1 MEPVPDG
8 GDAGGSLALG
18 ELIDQ
23 HGPALAWDLGRAGFD
38 LWEIVSDLCSDQPH
52 RTPGYWLA
60 LIDWIPDDGT
70 AVASMRGGRHWLGW
84 TREAQVAADTWDL
97 HAAVAVAQGG
107 KKAMRKPPP
116 TYPRPKQVARA
127 SRTLRKQVRR
137 RLSDLPGAFDV
148 RQFQQPPDGGS
159 TSGG

>member
-1 MEPVPDG
+1 MGAVPDG

-38 LWEIVSDLCSDQPH
+38 LWEIVSDLCSDRP
-52 RTPGYWLA
+52 RRSPTYWLA
-60 LIDWIPDDGT
+60 LLDWVPDEGA

-97 HAAVAVAQGG
+97 HAAVAIAQGG
-107 KKAMRKPPP
+107 KKAMRNPAP

-127 SRTLRKQVRR
+127 GRALRKQVRR
-137 RLSDLPGAFDV
+137 RLADFPGAFDT
-148 RQFQQPPDGGS
+148 RALPPPTSEPLGG
-159 TSGG
+159 